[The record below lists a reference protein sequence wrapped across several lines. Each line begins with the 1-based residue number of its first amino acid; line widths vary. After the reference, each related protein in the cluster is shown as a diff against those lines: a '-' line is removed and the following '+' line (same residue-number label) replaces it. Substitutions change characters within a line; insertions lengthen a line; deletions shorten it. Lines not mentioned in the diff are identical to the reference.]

1 MTRSAARLAAVVMA
15 LVLAAAGGARAQVV
29 TWGMAN
35 EYPASSIQGE
45 ADARFG
51 REVTARSGGRIEIAH
66 QYDASSG
73 FRSKDMVDA
82 IGRGD
87 LRIGNTYMGA
97 LGGLDPIFLLPSL
110 PFLATT
116 PEQGQALAAVARP
129 AYERA
134 LARHNQVLL
143 FQSPW
148 PAAGIWA
155 NRPVDSTEAL
165 RGLRVRTA
173 DANGVL
179 AFRAAGAVP
188 VVVSFADALPQLRAG
203 QLDAVLS
210 SGDGGAGRRLMET
223 LRHFTAIEYAVTMS
237 MVTINARRLARARAL
252 AAGGGAGGGRRDRGP
267 AVGGDEDPRRG
278 ELRAD
283 ARGRRRAHHRALA
296 RVPPGAPRGGAG
308 RGGRLAAPDGA
319 GGRAD
324 PRRLPGAARRPLI
337 SARPTSTTSSTSTE
351 TFEGREDR
359 PIAERAWRPASPKSC
374 WSRSEAPL
382 MTVGCAPNSG
392 PTFTKPTTLTTRFTR
407 SSEPT
412 ACFTQA
418 RQFSIAS
425 RAER

>member
-1 MTRSAARLAAVVMA
+1 MTRSMARLATVVMA
-15 LVLAAAGGARAQVV
+15 FLLMAAGGARAQVV

-35 EYPASSIQGE
+35 EYPATSIQGE
-45 ADARFG
+45 ADARFA

-73 FRSKDMVDA
+73 FRSKEMVDA

-97 LGGLDPIFLLPSL
+97 LGGLDPVFLLPSL

-134 LARHNQVLL
+134 LARYNQILL

-155 NRPVDSTEAL
+155 NRPVDSVEAL

-173 DANGVL
+173 DANGVI

-188 VVVSFADALPQLRAG
+188 VAVSFADALPQLRSG

-237 MVTINARRLARARAL
+237 MVTINADAWRAL
-252 AAGGGAGGGRRDRGP
+252 DPARQQAVREAAEETEARQWEVMKTRVAANYARMRAAG
-267 AVGGDEDPRRG
+267 V
-278 ELRAD
+278 
-283 ARGRRRAHHRALA
+283 
-296 RVPPGAPRGGAG
+296 
-308 RGGRLAAPDGA
+308 
-319 GGRAD
+319 
-324 PRRLPGAARRPLI
+324 
-337 SARPTSTTSSTSTE
+337 
-351 TFEGREDR
+351 
-359 PIAERAWRPASPKSC
+359 
-374 WSRSEAPL
+374 
-382 MTVGCAPNSG
+382 
-392 PTFTKPTTLTTRFTR
+392 TLTTEL
-407 SSEPT
+407 SSDYRRTLRAAGQVAVDDWLRQMGP
-412 ACFTQA
+412 AGA
-418 RQFSIAS
+418 RILDAY
-425 RAER
+425 RARLAGR